1 MPSPL
6 RRIIVLI
13 ALGIVIAGTA
23 PVLASAGT
31 PIASAIATPAASPAT
46 TGNGCD
52 QLVPYFRQLA
62 ALIQPN
68 EGLAILRTVNNDVL
82 ALSEAQAATV
92 VASLDELIP
101 RVQATTPPAPAIAY
115 HKAYVDYLTWYRDM
129 AAHRDPAS
137 HQRLINADKRIV
149 PAIGRAAFTGQ
160 AICGADVW
168 NNAQQAS
175 FPTRSSTP

>member
-1 MPSPL
+1 MMTKGG
-6 RRIIVLI
+6 LI
-13 ALGIVIAGTA
+13 ATLLFLLAPLTGSIPITA
-23 PVLASAGT
+23 STGT
-31 PIASAIATPAASPAT
+31 PIATPDASPAAA
-46 TGNGCD
+46 GNGCD

-62 ALIQPN
+62 ALIEGN
-68 EGLAILRTVNNDVL
+68 DGLAILRTVNNDVL
-82 ALSEAQAATV
+82 ALSETQAATV

-101 RVQATTPPAPAIAY
+101 HVRAITPPAPATAY
-115 HKAYVDYLTWYRDM
+115 HQAFVDYLAWYRDL

-175 FPTRSSTP
+175 FSSATPAP